1 MRYLNKALT
10 LCLMIGCAVSS
21 ASAVE
26 PGCVSPESPGGERV
40 VTQVLVAPLPRTHEV
55 VADAMQAMG
64 VFLFRDSE
72 EVVEGERTQE
82 RVAVLALPHGDE
94 AIRAELTALTQDG
107 QPTTQ
112 VRVETRRGS
121 NKKGNPKHIWSAAVL
136 DEAACLL
143 ALLSLDDPSHRP
155 KTGAPDGPEVQLA
168 DATQVA
174 VRSRRFFFDTDLK
187 AHRLVPFETAEDLVI
202 NNSLAVPAG
211 SLVMASVGQSS
222 DIGEFGRG
230 AQGQLQFRYLALPD
244 GTRLPL
250 RGLIDLRGKGGNL
263 NKLEKG
269 LVITSS
275 IAAGV
280 DLASGTGS
288 GFAVPAGTLFY
299 AQVDGEQK
307 IHATREKEK
316 QSKGEK
322 P

>member
-1 MRYLNKALT
+1 MKYLDRTIT

-26 PGCVSPESPGGERV
+26 PGCVSPKLPGGEQVITRV
-40 VTQVLVAPLPRTHEV
+40 LAAPLPRAHEV

-64 VFLFRDSE
+64 VFLFRDTE
-72 EVVEGERTQE
+72 ELVEGERTQE
-82 RVAVLALPHGDE
+82 RVAVLGLPHGDE
-94 AIRAELTALTQDG
+94 AIRAELTPLTQG
-107 QPTTQ
+107 GKAGTQ

-121 NKKGNPKHIWSAAVL
+121 NKKGNPKHVWSAAVL
-136 DEAACLL
+136 GQAVCLL
-143 ALLSLDDPSHRP
+143 ALLSLDDPIHPS

-168 DATQVA
+168 DATQLA

-187 AHRLVPFETAEDLVI
+187 TRKLVPFETAEDVVI
-202 NNSLAVPAG
+202 NDSLAIPAG

-230 AQGQLQFRYLALPD
+230 AQGQLQFRYLVLPD

-250 RGLIDLRGKGGNL
+250 RGFLDLRGKGGNL

-299 AQVDGEQK
+299 AQIDGEQK
-307 IHATREKEK
+307 IHATRAKEK